1 MYLNQCVEHIKANR
15 WILLKISNHT
25 RHVQDMFIKIWCYNK
40 SINWDYAS
48 DFIENFENI
57 IFYWDKIFEDSI

>member
-15 WILLKISNHT
+15 WILLKISNQT
-25 RHVQDMFIKIWCYNK
+25 RHVQDMFIKIWYYNK

>member
-1 MYLNQCVEHIKANR
+1 MYLNQFVEHMKVNR
-15 WILLKISNHT
+15 WILLHKSNHK
-25 RHVQDMFIKIWCYNK
+25 RHVQDMFIKIWYYNK

>member
-25 RHVQDMFIKIWCYNK
+25 RHVQDMFMKIWCYNK

-57 IFYWDKIFEDSI
+57 IFYWDKIFKDSI